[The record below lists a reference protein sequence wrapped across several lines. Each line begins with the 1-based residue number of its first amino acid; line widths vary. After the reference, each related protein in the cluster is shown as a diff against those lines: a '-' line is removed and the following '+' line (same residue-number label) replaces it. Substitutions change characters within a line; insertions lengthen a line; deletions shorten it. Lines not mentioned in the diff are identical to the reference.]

1 MMRFFPAAGALVVG
15 AVMVLDEDETHHA
28 DVRRGR
34 EGESVEL
41 LDGCGGIATA
51 TLRRDGKRWS
61 AHVATVRTVATPTPL
76 WLALGA
82 GDRDRFLSV
91 AQECSELGVTRLI
104 PIETERSRQV
114 ETRLRGAGVEKGRKR
129 AREACKQSGNPWL
142 PLIDDVTPLAELG
155 RMATDV
161 KWFFGEPDGV
171 PLGALTPREP
181 VGWLIGPEG
190 GFTAAE
196 EEWMRHTL
204 GATGV
209 WLGPHILRF
218 ETAAVAAALLTL
230 QLRERAR
237 LTQ

>member
-1 MMRFFPAAGALVVG
+1 MRMARAPSLSSSPSR
-15 AVMVLDEDETHHA
+15 HA
-28 DVRRGR
+28 DT
-34 EGESVEL
+34 
-41 LDGCGGIATA
+41 GIHYNEQRNHNFAPDSTALRASAA

-161 KWFFGEPDGV
+161 KWLFGEPDGV

-209 WLGPHILRF
+209 LKTG
-218 ETAAVAAALLTL
+218 
-230 QLRERAR
+230 
-237 LTQ
+237 